1 MKLYSPT
8 VSKFFSFFFYDGE
21 SRTQAVE
28 FRFPVFA
35 RCWEKIGYR
44 EDATDKFARSF
55 IRAKSYPNRVLSSRG
70 DNWRTRDS
78 ICRVARRNES
88 QLIFMDARVK
98 L

>member
-28 FRFPVFA
+28 FRFSIFA

-55 IRAKSYPNRVLSSRG
+55 IRNRIQIVCFRHVVTIDERGIAFAASLAETSR
-70 DNWRTRDS
+70 S
-78 ICRVARRNES
+78 
-88 QLIFMDARVK
+88 
-98 L
+98 

>member
-8 VSKFFSFFFYDGE
+8 VNKFFSFFFYDGE

-28 FRFPVFA
+28 FRFSIFA

-55 IRAKSYPNRVLSSRG
+55 IRAYPNRIQIVCFRHVVTIDERGIAFAALLAETSR
-70 DNWRTRDS
+70 S
-78 ICRVARRNES
+78 
-88 QLIFMDARVK
+88 
-98 L
+98 